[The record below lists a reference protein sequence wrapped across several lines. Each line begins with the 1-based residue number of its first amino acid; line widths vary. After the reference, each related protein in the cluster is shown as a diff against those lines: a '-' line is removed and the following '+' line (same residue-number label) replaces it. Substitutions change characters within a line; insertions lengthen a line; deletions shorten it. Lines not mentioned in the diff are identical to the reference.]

1 MRKNFIVIAT
11 ALILMSCG
19 SNDKSATSSQ
29 SDIVQKKT
37 VKVTELQPQ
46 VIEINESYTA
56 TINSYDKVYL
66 APNMPGRIKEI
77 MVEVND
83 KVRKGQQVVQMDA
96 SQLIQLEVQFANLQK
111 EMNRMD
117 TLIAYG
123 SISQQIYDQ
132 TEAQYRATK
141 ASLQNLRENT
151 SLISPFNGLV
161 TGRFYEDSEIYSGA
175 PNTSEGKAAILTI
188 EQIEKLKVVVNMSE
202 RFFPLVK
209 PGLKTLLTTDI
220 YHGEEFEGA
229 VSLVYPTIDAQTRTF
244 TVEITIPNINLKL
257 RPGMFARVKVNLGEK
272 ETLVAPASAVLMLEG
287 TSNRYVFVEENG
299 KARHIDVTL
308 GERFDDKLEIISGEL
323 KPGSKLITSG
333 QSKLNN
339 GDLIEVVK

>member
-1 MRKNFIVIAT
+1 MRKNILTLAG
-11 ALILMSCG
+11 ALLLVSCG
-19 SNDKSATSSQ
+19 GSKQSNETQ
-29 SDIVQKKT
+29 EEVVKKT
-37 VKVTELQPQ
+37 VKVTTLHPE
-46 VIEINESYTA
+46 VIEIKEEYTA
-56 TINSYDKVYL
+56 TINAFDKVYL

-77 MVEVND
+77 KVEVND
-83 KVRKGQQVVQMDA
+83 RVSKGQQLVQMDA
-96 SQLIQLEVQFANLQK
+96 SQLIQMEVQFANLQK

-132 TEAQYRATK
+132 TEAQYQAAK

-161 TGRFYEDSEIYSGA
+161 TGRFYEDNEIYSGS
-175 PNTSEGKAAILTI
+175 PNTNDGRAAILTI
-188 EQIEKLKVVVNMSE
+188 EQIGKLKVVVNMSE

-209 PGLKTLLTTDI
+209 AGLKTRLTTDV
-220 YHGEEFEGA
+220 YGEEEFDGA
-229 VSLVYPTIDAQTRTF
+229 VSLIYPTIDPQTRTF
-244 TVEITIPNINLKL
+244 TVEITIPNTGLKL
-257 RPGMFARVKVNLGEK
+257 RPGMFARVNVSLGEK
-272 ETLVAPASAVLMLEG
+272 EALVVPASSVLMLEG

-299 KARHIDVTL
+299 KAKHVDVTL

-323 KPGSKLITSG
+323 KPGNKLITSG